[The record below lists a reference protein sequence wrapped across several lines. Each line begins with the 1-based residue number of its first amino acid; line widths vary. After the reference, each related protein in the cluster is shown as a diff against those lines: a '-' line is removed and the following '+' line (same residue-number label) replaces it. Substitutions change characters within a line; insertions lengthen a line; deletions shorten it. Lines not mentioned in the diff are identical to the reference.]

1 MGCQAQPGAMAVQPK
16 AAYTHHVS
24 TPTPL
29 TTPPQPAQPAPL
41 QDLEAWE
48 RLDDVIMGGSSS
60 SGLGPS
66 ADGSGAVWRG
76 DLIVE
81 VERRGALCRA

>member
-1 MGCQAQPGAMAVQPK
+1 MTNP
-16 AAYTHHVS
+16 S
-24 TPTPL
+24 
-29 TTPPQPAQPAPL
+29 

-60 SGLGPS
+60 SGLGP
-66 ADGSGAVWRG
+66 AEDGAGAVWKG

-81 VERRGALCRA
+81 VGLGFGVGSWVGVLSLG